1 MQTTLITFIICVNN
15 ELYYDECV
23 YYINRLL
30 IPKGYSIDIIAIRE
44 ADSMCAAYNAGMQ
57 SSDAKYKIYM
67 HQDVMIREIHFLEYI
82 IELFKQNENVGM
94 IGMIGGTQMPK
105 TGVTYRAWNVGMV
118 DCRDPDMAYF
128 MAGAKD
134 MPQTDT
140 IVEAIDGLLMATQ
153 YDIPWREDLFTH
165 FDFYD
170 VSQSFE
176 MRKAG
181 YQILVPYQE
190 IPWVIHDSGFA
201 KLTYYDEE
209 RRKCLKEY
217 PEYLYADGGFEFTYD
232 KEWNELSNLLTEQL
246 KNMIEE
252 GQWEQIKLII
262 DSYRKN
268 KRKSSELELIAV
280 FSDIYQKE
288 KNAQIKASFFKGCLS
303 YWDMYEKYVKIRF
316 WLRRIELKDASCN
329 YSELIEEIQNEK
341 LSNDALV
348 TIIFSSIIDKKIVV
362 QKIERICKELGRE
375 KDVKY
380 WRKICHILN
389 KNMISLVYC
398 RRKKKIY
405 ESK

>member
-1 MQTTLITFIICVNN
+1 MQAKLITFIICVNN
-15 ELYYDECV
+15 ELYYEECL

-30 IPKGYSIDIIAIRE
+30 IPKEYSIDIIAIRE

-94 IGMIGGTQMPK
+94 IGMIGGNQMPK

-140 IVEAIDGLLMATQ
+140 VVEAIDGLLMATQ

-217 PEYLYADGGFEFTYD
+217 PEYLYADGGFEFIYD
-232 KEWNELSNLLTEQL
+232 KEWNELSDLLTEQL

-268 KRKSSELELIAV
+268 GRKSSDLEIISI

-288 KNAQIKASFFKGCLS
+288 KGVQIRHSFFEGCS
-303 YWDMYEKYVKIRF
+303 NYWDIYKKYVKMKF
-316 WLRRIELKDASCN
+316 QLRRMELGEAVEQYLELSDA
-329 YSELIEEIQNEK
+329 IQNEMI
-341 LSNDALV
+341 SNEVLLE
-348 TIIFSSIIDKKIVV
+348 IILRSIIDKEAVVKKISEIYKKNNRKKDVENWEKINRIV
-362 QKIERICKELGRE
+362 NQKIISIAYSGRT
-375 KDVKY
+375 
-380 WRKICHILN
+380 
-389 KNMISLVYC
+389 
-398 RRKKKIY
+398 
-405 ESK
+405 